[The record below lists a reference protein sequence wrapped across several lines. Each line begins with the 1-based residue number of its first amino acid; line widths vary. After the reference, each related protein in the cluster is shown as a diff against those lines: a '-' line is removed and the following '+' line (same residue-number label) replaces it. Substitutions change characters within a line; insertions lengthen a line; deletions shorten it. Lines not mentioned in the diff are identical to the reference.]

1 MFQPTPCRRRQAG
14 TTLIE
19 VLVALL
25 VLSFGM
31 LGIAALQV
39 RAIKN
44 TNSALMRGNFS
55 QANVM
60 IGESLT
66 ANRLGAR
73 HACNQSNTQI
83 ERDLRNTDIDYWQ
96 NFFSQS
102 NVVGVGRL
110 DVTCSVAANYMYTL
124 WFPWN
129 DSRGVGGSGDTRIGL
144 YFEF

>member
-83 ERDLRNTDIDYWQ
+83 ERDLRDTDIDYWQ

-129 DSRGVGGSGDTRIGL
+129 DSRAVGGSGDTRIGL